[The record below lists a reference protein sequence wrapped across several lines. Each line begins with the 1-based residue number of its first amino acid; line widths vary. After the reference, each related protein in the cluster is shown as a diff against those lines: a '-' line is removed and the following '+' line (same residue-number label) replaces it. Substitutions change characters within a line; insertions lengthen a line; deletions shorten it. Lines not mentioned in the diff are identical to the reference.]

1 MKQGD
6 KLYKTFHK
14 SDPWDKPQSSYIGMS
29 EAQIQELVKTGRFD
43 DIPTGRKQ
51 SMSGRRVYGYES
63 ATWERGWPSWN
74 YVGKWLRKRVGQPK
88 EKIETEFIDLWKKSK
103 MSNCDYGPLEY
114 LNRHHNI
121 DEREQEGN
129 WRRGYYW
136 DENNILRMYKP
147 RLYKNQWP
155 DYNTLEKRRANKEVY
170 SLNKEKISGNG
181 PIGVGA
187 YFIDEDRGKELHHC
201 VAIKTDVWNQGLP
214 KNQQY
219 PPSEVWRW
227 DKVDQT
233 FVDYL
238 HREYKPV
245 HILGVGSETVK
256 VVGNYSVLWKN
267 DIRRYMFATPKQ

>member
-43 DIPTGRKQ
+43 EIPVGHKK
-51 SMSGRRVYGYES
+51 SMSGRRVYGYDS

-88 EKIETEFIDLWKKSK
+88 EKIEKEFIELWKKSK
-103 MSNCDYGPLEY
+103 MSGCEYGPLEY
-114 LNRHHNI
+114 LNRHHTI
-121 DEREQEGN
+121 DEQEQEGN
-129 WRRGYYW
+129 WRKGYYW

-155 DYNTLEKRRANKEVY
+155 DYNTLERRKENQRAY
-170 SLNKEKISGNG
+170 DLIKDKLSGNG
-181 PIGVGA
+181 PIGLGN
-187 YFIDEDRGKELHHC
+187 YYIDLDKGRTKHPC
-201 VAIKTDVWNQGLP
+201 VAIRTDLWNQGLP
-214 KNQQY
+214 KDQQY
-219 PPSEVWRW
+219 QHSDVWRW
-227 DKVDQT
+227 NKVPQDYA
-233 FVDYL
+233 DYL
-238 HREYKPV
+238 HNNYQPV
-245 HILGVGSETVK
+245 HILGIGKMDAK

-267 DIRRYMFATPKQ
+267 DVNRYMFATLKQ